1 MQLKAS
7 GLDATEIK
15 DVVDQAKQVFGINVN
30 MVQKPP
36 LLEVERTFSLLFEQL
51 CEADDGVKRG
61 AEFMAD
67 AGHKLTFELVEALG
81 FLVPGL
87 QLGHITFLQ
96 GSDALFGQ
104 LAVGYVA
111 NDSGDVDAGFRIH
124 RA

>member
-1 MQLKAS
+1 MELEAA
-7 GLDATEIK
+7 GLDATEVE
-15 DVVDQAKQVFGINVN
+15 DVVDQAEQVFGINVN
-30 MVQKPP
+30 MLHKSP
-36 LLEVERTFSLLFEQL
+36 LPGVERAFPLFLHKL
-51 CEADDGVKRG
+51 CETDDGVERG

-67 AGHKLTFELVEALG
+67 AGHELTFELVEAFR

-96 GSDALFGQ
+96 GPDALFGQ

-124 RA
+124 GA